1 MTDLT
6 THYLGLKLKNPLVA
20 SSSALSKKNQTVQKM
35 EDTGISAVVMYSL
48 FEEQITHDSLAF
60 NYYMER
66 GTERFAESLDY
77 FPNLDKYNVGP
88 DEYLER
94 IRKNKEAVDIP
105 VIGSL
110 NGVSNSGWIDYAQKM
125 AQAGADA
132 LELNTYYLSTN
143 PEVGASQLEEN
154 TVELVQAVC
163 SNVDIPV
170 AVKLSPF
177 YSALPNL
184 AVRLAEAGAKGL
196 VIFNRFIQ
204 PDIDIEKMEV
214 DSTLKLSTSDELLLP
229 LRWTAILYGCV
240 KADLALTSGVHTG
253 VDLVKEQIR
262 LADGGRLDYTFD
274 DLNLK
279 GWAIE
284 CRINT
289 EDPERNF
296 MPCPGT
302 IEEYN
307 PPGGFG
313 VRLDTHL
320 YQGYELPIFYDS
332 LVAKLVGYDL
342 TREGAIRVLRRA
354 LQEFTIQPVKTT
366 IPLYLKIM
374 DDPAF
379 QEGDIHTGYVKK
391 FVQDDDD
398 EDDDE

>member
-229 LRWTAILYGCV
+229 LRWTAILYGRV

-253 VDLVKEQIR
+253 VDLVKAVMAGASVAMVASEFVANGVGR
-262 LADGGRLDYTFD
+262 AAEMLAEMENWMSAYEHASVEKMRGSMSQQNVENPAAF
-274 DLNLK
+274 
-279 GWAIE
+279 
-284 CRINT
+284 
-289 EDPERNF
+289 ERANY
-296 MPCPGT
+296 M
-302 IEEYN
+302 
-307 PPGGFG
+307 
-313 VRLDTHL
+313 
-320 YQGYELPIFYDS
+320 
-332 LVAKLVGYDL
+332 K
-342 TREGAIRVLRRA
+342 A
-354 LQEFTIQPVKTT
+354 LQSYDNRLP
-366 IPLYLKIM
+366 
-374 DDPAF
+374 
-379 QEGDIHTGYVKK
+379 
-391 FVQDDDD
+391 
-398 EDDDE
+398 